1 VPYRINKLKKACT
14 QADGDD
20 GHWSVTYTD
29 KKGKKHRICHTSKKN
44 AQGQI
49 AAIERQKN
57 DVHQPGDARNAELI
71 ESVIKSILEMNNG

>member
-1 VPYRINKLKKACT
+1 MPYRINKLKKACT
-14 QADGDD
+14 QSDGDD

-29 KKGKKHRICHTSKKN
+29 KKGKKHRVCHTSKKN

-57 DVHQPGDARNAELI
+57 DVHLRDTELI